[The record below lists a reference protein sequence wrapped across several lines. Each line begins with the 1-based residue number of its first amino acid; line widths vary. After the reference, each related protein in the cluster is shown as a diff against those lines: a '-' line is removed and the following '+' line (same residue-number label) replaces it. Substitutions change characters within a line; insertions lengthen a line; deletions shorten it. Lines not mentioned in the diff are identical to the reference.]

1 MTTELTL
8 LMWSVPLFGLYLG
21 AQSVLFRAIYGVHF
35 AVTARDTPPPSS
47 AMVERSE
54 RALKNFQETWPVFIV
69 LMLVAQLADPGDA
82 VVVWGAIV
90 WFAARLAYLPLYL
103 FGVVW
108 VRSLVWL
115 VALGGLGIIF
125 FGILF

>member
-8 LMWSVPLFGLYLG
+8 LLWSVALYGLYLG
-21 AQSVLFRAIYGVHF
+21 AQAILFRAIYGVHF
-35 AVTARDTPPPSS
+35 AVTARDVPPPPS
-47 AMVERSE
+47 ALVERCE

-69 LMLVAQLADPGDA
+69 LMLVAQLADAGDA
-82 VVVWGAIV
+82 VVFWGALV
-90 WFAARLAYLPLYL
+90 WLVARLAYLPLYL

-115 VALGGLGIIF
+115 VALGGLAIIF
-125 FGILF
+125 FGLLF

>member
-35 AVTARDTPPPSS
+35 AVTARDTPPPSN

-69 LMLVAQLADPGDA
+69 LMLVAQLAVPGD
-82 VVVWGAIV
+82 VVVFWGAIV

-115 VALGGLGIIF
+115 VALGGLGIMF

>member
-35 AVTARDTPPPSS
+35 AVTARDAPPPSS